1 MGGELIIMGQLENK
15 IFAKL
20 KDFSLNLHNQNNCRT
35 FAVRKKLKEKIMETI
50 SLEYDTRNE
59 IAKGLLDVLTKIS
72 GVRVIEQR
80 RSQVLDKQKSQ
91 ALLLEKAKK
100 IDKSINKNA
109 PKMTMD
115 EIVEEVRAYRNGK

>member
-1 MGGELIIMGQLENK
+1 
-15 IFAKL
+15 
-20 KDFSLNLHNQNNCRT
+20 
-35 FAVRKKLKEKIMETI
+35 METI

-115 EIVEEVRAYRNGK
+115 EIVEEVRAYRSGK